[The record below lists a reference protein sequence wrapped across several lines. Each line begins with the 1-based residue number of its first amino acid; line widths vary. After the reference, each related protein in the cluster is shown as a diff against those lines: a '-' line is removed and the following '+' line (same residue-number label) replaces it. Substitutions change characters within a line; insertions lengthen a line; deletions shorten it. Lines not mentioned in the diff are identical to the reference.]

1 MLDGLK
7 KKTQNLTGT
16 MSLNSQISDLEKAN
30 AALYSQL
37 GREYFKRWQ
46 TQPVPELAQIV
57 AAIEANLNKAAQLN
71 EEIKRLKGVK
81 KCPRCGNDMAYDAI
95 FCPSCGC
102 NAYNGQD
109 VPAAPQPAPMP
120 VQPPAAVP
128 QPAPMPPAAATPD
141 YIPVQQPVA
150 DAPSAPPVQAE
161 APAAEGGGFC
171 TGCGASLPENAVFCT
186 RCGTRAAAPS
196 PAAEPA
202 PVRTSPPAH
211 VPLQEPAS
219 VIIPPASSIAPVS
232 GPPAAAAHSC
242 GNCGASLPE
251 NAVFCTGCGTRV
263 SALAETPATGRVC
276 PACHAALPAEA
287 GFCTNCGTRL

>member
-46 TQPVPELAQIV
+46 AHPVAELAQIV
-57 AAIEANLNKAAQLN
+57 AAIEANIDKSVQLN
-71 EEIKRLKGVK
+71 EEIKRLKGIK

-102 NAYNGQD
+102 NAYNGQS
-109 VPAAPQPAPMP
+109 VPAGTAPAAVQAATPQPVPMP

-128 QPAPMPPAAATPD
+128 QPAPMQPAAAPA
-141 YIPVQQPVA
+141 YVPVQQPA
-150 DAPSAPPVQAE
+150 SETAPVQAE
-161 APAAEGGGFC
+161 APAAESGRFC
-171 TGCGASLPENAVFCT
+171 TGCGA
-186 RCGTRAAAPS
+186 
-196 PAAEPA
+196 
-202 PVRTSPPAH
+202 
-211 VPLQEPAS
+211 PLS
-219 VIIPPASSIAPVS
+219 
-232 GPPAAAAHSC
+232 
-242 GNCGASLPE
+242 E
-251 NAVFCTGCGTRV
+251 NAVFCTGCGVKVAAPAPSAEPAAVITPPASSIAPASEPAAAARSCESCGASLPEDATFCIGCGARV
-263 SALAETPATGRVC
+263 SPQESAQAPGRVC
-276 PACHAALPAEA
+276 PACRAALPAEA